1 MSNVDDT
8 LINELIASDEEF
20 RRLHEEH
27 QDFER
32 RLEELHLKSSLSQED
47 EIEAKSIKRHKLW
60 LKDRMELILRS
71 QREVGTTA

>member
-1 MSNVDDT
+1 MSNPDDS
-8 LINELIASDEEF
+8 LRSELLSSDEEF

-32 RLEELHLKSSLSQED
+32 RLEQIHLKNSLSERD
-47 EIEAKSIKRHKLW
+47 ELEVKTIKRHKLW